1 MEEITLYGI
10 TLTVVTILLIVVVL
24 YAIRAVKNKGY
35 KKKLEYLD
43 IEKNKISGT
52 PIVPELA
59 KVENYKNN
67 DKINIMYK
75 EWKGRLDDINEF
87 QIPRITDMLLEA
99 DYTLSQMDYKST
111 LYKIAKLEMEIY
123 KVRTNAE
130 FLLDEI
136 RDLTTSEER
145 NRMTITKLK
154 TRYRELFERFN
165 STKGDYGSISESIS
179 LQFENIAKK
188 FEDFEKVVE
197 NSQIQELNQINDSI
211 EEMLDHMTVI
221 IEEMPSIVL
230 LAVGVIP
237 KKIEEIKRYYDAMT
251 KAGYPLDYLNVEY
264 NIDEAK
270 TKLKDIM
277 TRAKHLNIEESLLIL
292 KVLNEYFEGLINDF
306 EKEKTSR
313 KTYEETLKS
322 FDRKLTGINKLVS
335 DIFKQLKEIKNLYDL
350 NDKDIE
356 ILNKIKEELKK
367 LNTDHKVL
375 VDHTGNGAF
384 AYSKL
389 CKELDVLVVRLSAI
403 EESLDS
409 TLDTIGAMKDDEARA
424 REQLEEVK
432 LVLKNAKSK
441 MREYNFPHIPDS
453 YFVEL
458 SEAQAAIKEIIL
470 ELDKKPIS
478 INTLNTRVD
487 TARDLVLKLF
497 SKTKEMIKTAKFS
510 EMAIVY
516 GNRYRSE
523 YDDLDRNLAYSEM
536 LFFKGEYQ
544 KSLELS
550 IKSLNAIEPGI
561 YDKLIGYYGN
571 EKI

>member
-10 TLTVVTILLIVVVL
+10 TLTVVTILLIIVVL

-43 IEKNKISGT
+43 IEKNKILGT

-59 KVENYKNN
+59 KIENYKNN

-165 STKGDYGSISESIS
+165 STKGDYGVIAESIS

-188 FEDFEKVVE
+188 FEDFEKVIE
-197 NSQIQELNQINDSI
+197 NSQIQELNQINSSI

-230 LAVGVIP
+230 LSVGVIP

-264 NIDEAK
+264 NIDEANA
-270 TKLKDIM
+270 KLKDIM

-306 EKEKTSR
+306 EKEKNSR
-313 KTYEETLKS
+313 KTYEETLRS

-335 DIFKQLKEIKNLYDL
+335 DIFKQLKYDIHIDILNSLDYGIPQNRKRLFVVGFKKANKKFKFPKKLDL
-350 NDKDIE
+350 NGITMFDFLEEKVAVNHYLGKKGFEFVTNPKYSGRARINQNIIRTQKANQQFNWNGDFVFEKYDSNKHDLEIMKRAYLGEWNGEKGVIRQLSYRECYRLMGFSDSFDFEQVNNVWRYRHAGNSIVVNVLENIFIE
-356 ILNKIKEELKK
+356 IIKVE
-367 LNTDHKVL
+367 T
-375 VDHTGNGAF
+375 F
-384 AYSKL
+384 
-389 CKELDVLVVRLSAI
+389 
-403 EESLDS
+403 
-409 TLDTIGAMKDDEARA
+409 DD
-424 REQLEEVK
+424 
-432 LVLKNAKSK
+432 
-441 MREYNFPHIPDS
+441 
-453 YFVEL
+453 
-458 SEAQAAIKEIIL
+458 
-470 ELDKKPIS
+470 
-478 INTLNTRVD
+478 
-487 TARDLVLKLF
+487 
-497 SKTKEMIKTAKFS
+497 
-510 EMAIVY
+510 
-516 GNRYRSE
+516 
-523 YDDLDRNLAYSEM
+523 
-536 LFFKGEYQ
+536 
-544 KSLELS
+544 
-550 IKSLNAIEPGI
+550 
-561 YDKLIGYYGN
+561 
-571 EKI
+571 